1 MANLKAKEK
10 CFADFNELKDKLLAL
25 IAKNGEG
32 HVSTSDFKSPL
43 RKVCASISASL
54 NNASSTSFKEKKV
67 SSFDSFNFINIEV
80 EKAKSSFILNIAID
94 DLNCGF
100 DSGYYS
106 YDSGEKLNLRI
117 CTPARR
123 NLAIDKSI
131 SLNITYFDENTTYN
145 KEKVFAFLEEL
156 FTKIKVYFT
165 AFEMFQVEAD
175 NFRKARTEIE
185 TEYQQKLSDLR
196 CKIDVQK
203 TKILKAVDIA
213 LAAANYSK

>member
-25 IAKNGEG
+25 IAQNSVG

-43 RKVCASISASL
+43 RKVCASIHASL
-54 NNASSTSFKEKKV
+54 NNASSTSYKDNKI

-80 EKAKSSFILNIAID
+80 EKVKSSFILNIAID
-94 DLNCGF
+94 DLSFGF
-100 DSGYYS
+100 DNSYYS
-106 YDSGEKLNLRI
+106 DSEKLNMRI
-117 CTPARR
+117 LTPARR

-156 FTKIKVYFT
+156 FMKIKIYYE
-165 AFEMFQVEAD
+165 AFEMFQGEFDA
-175 NFRKARTEIE
+175 FKKTKTEIE
-185 TEYQQKLSDLR
+185 TEYQHKLHDLR
-196 CKIDVQK
+196 DKLDAQK
-203 TKILKAVDIA
+203 TKILKAMDIA
-213 LAAANYSK
+213 LAAALYSK

>member
-10 CFADFNELKDKLLAL
+10 CFADYNELKDKLMAL
-25 IAKNGEG
+25 IEKNSVG
-32 HVSTSDFKSPL
+32 HISTSDFKTPL
-43 RKVCASISASL
+43 RKVCASINVSL
-54 NNASSTSFKEKKV
+54 NNASSTTYKDQKHSN
-67 SSFDSFNFINIEV
+67 FDSFNFINIEV
-80 EKAKSSFILNIAID
+80 EKVKSSFMLNITID

-106 YDSGEKLNLRI
+106 YDTGEKLNLRI

-131 SLNITYFDENTTYN
+131 SLNITYVDENTTYN

-185 TEYQQKLSDLR
+185 TEYQHKLHDLR
-196 CKIDVQK
+196 YKLDAEK
-203 TKILKAVDIA
+203 TKILKAMDIA
-213 LAAANYSK
+213 LAAALYSK

>member
-25 IAKNGEG
+25 IAKNSVG

-43 RKVCASISASL
+43 RKVCASIHASL
-54 NNASSTSFKEKKV
+54 NNASLASYKENKI

-80 EKAKSSFILNIAID
+80 EKVKSSFILNIAID

-100 DSGYYS
+100 DSSYYD
-106 YDSGEKLNLRI
+106 DSGVKLNMRI
-117 CTPARR
+117 GTPARR
-123 NLAIDKSI
+123 GLAIDKSI
-131 SLNITYFDENTTYN
+131 SLNITYVDENTTYN

-156 FTKIKVYFT
+156 FMKIKVYFT
-165 AFEMFQVEAD
+165 AFEMYQKEIAD
-175 NFRKARTEIE
+175 FRKAKIEIE
-185 TEYQQKLSDLR
+185 TEYQQKLTDLR
-196 CKIDVQK
+196 CKIDAQK
-203 TKILKAVDIA
+203 TKILKAMNIA

>member
-80 EKAKSSFILNIAID
+80 EKLKSSFILNIAID
-94 DLNCGF
+94 DLIFGF
-100 DSGYYS
+100 DSSYYS
-106 YDSGEKLNLRI
+106 DSEKLNMRI
-117 CTPARR
+117 YTPARR
-123 NLAIDKSI
+123 HLAIDKSI
-131 SLNITYFDENTTYN
+131 SVNITYVDENTTYD

-156 FTKIKVYFT
+156 FMKIKIYFE
-165 AFEMFQVEAD
+165 AFGMYQKEID
-175 NFRKARTEIE
+175 DFRKAKIVIE
-185 TEYQQKLSDLR
+185 TDYQQKLRDLR
-196 CKIDVQK
+196 DKLDVEK

>member
-10 CFADFNELKDKLLAL
+10 CFADFNELKDKLIAL
-25 IAKNGEG
+25 IEKNGGG
-32 HVSTSDFKSPL
+32 HVSTSDFKTPL
-43 RKVCASISASL
+43 IKVCASISVSL
-54 NNASSTSFKEKKV
+54 NNASSTTYKDQKHSN
-67 SSFDSFNFINIEV
+67 SDSFNFINIEV
-80 EKAKSSFILNIAID
+80 EKVKSSFLLSIAID
-94 DLNCGF
+94 DLSCVF

-123 NLAIDKSI
+123 NLANDKSI

-165 AFEMFQVEAD
+165 AFEMFQGEFD

-185 TEYQQKLSDLR
+185 TEYQHKLNDLR
-196 CKIDVQK
+196 YKLDAEK
-203 TKILKAVDIA
+203 TKILKAMDIA
-213 LAAANYSK
+213 LAAALYSK

>member
-25 IAKNGEG
+25 IAKNSVG

-43 RKVCASISASL
+43 RKICASISVSL
-54 NNASSTSFKEKKV
+54 NNASSTTYKDQKH

-80 EKAKSSFILNIAID
+80 EKVKSSFLLSIAID
-94 DLNCGF
+94 DLSFGF
-100 DSGYYS
+100 DSSYYS
-106 YDSGEKLNLRI
+106 DSEKLNMRI

-123 NLAIDKSI
+123 NLATDKSI

-156 FTKIKVYFT
+156 FMKIKIYFE
-165 AFEMFQVEAD
+165 AFAMFQGEFD
-175 NFRKARTEIE
+175 TFKKAKIEIE
-185 TEYQQKLSDLR
+185 TEYQHKLSDLR
-196 CKIDVQK
+196 YKLDAEK
-203 TKILKAVDIA
+203 TKILKAMDIA
-213 LAAANYSK
+213 LAAALYSK